1 MIQTFEYQN
10 QAPVGLTVSLKD
22 APEKPADPAETLRYL
37 NEIGRYTKQ
46 IQTLISNRDQWYV
59 FDESTGVFSW
69 EKSLARL
76 CALLKPS
83 IDEATTQQIQE
94 IIERCFNQQA
104 LLKTS
109 ATSFAEAL
117 LAIDD
122 HFVLWSEGDLI
133 WQNRKLQLTG
143 LNQMPI
149 EKRLIEKEKT
159 QALQSIISEIQSR
172 AVQENEQAPPDK
184 ITIVIIDD
192 KNKNLQLDPQL
203 QTWIGEQKNLAVK
216 TFLIDLNDPAKNCLA
231 CLNFLQNLSQEQK
244 IYLIVDMDGVLL
256 NTKNV
261 LREKAAPMIARFLAK
276 RNLKLQA

>member
-37 NEIGRYTKQ
+37 NENGRYTQQ
-46 IQTLISNRDQWYV
+46 IQTLISDRDQWYV
-59 FDESTGVFSW
+59 FDESTEVFSW
-69 EKSLARL
+69 EKSVAQL
-76 CALLKPS
+76 CALLEPS
-83 IDEATTQQIQE
+83 INEATTQQIQE

-104 LLKTS
+104 LLKTG

-133 WQNRKLQLTG
+133 WQNRKFELTG

-172 AVQENEQAPPDK
+172 AVQENEQAPPEK

-203 QTWIGEQKNLAVK
+203 KTWIAEQKNLTVQ

>member
-46 IQTLISNRDQWYV
+46 IQTLISDRDQWYV

-69 EKSLARL
+69 EKSVAQL

-83 IDEATTQQIQE
+83 IDEATIQQIQQ
-94 IIERCFNQQA
+94 IIEHCFNQQA
-104 LLKTS
+104 LIKTG

-117 LAIDD
+117 LAIDA

-133 WQNRKLQLTG
+133 WQNRKFELTG

-149 EKRLIEKEKT
+149 EKRLIEREKT

-172 AVQENEQAPPDK
+172 AVQENEQAPPEK

-203 QTWIGEQKNLAVK
+203 KSWITEQKILAVK